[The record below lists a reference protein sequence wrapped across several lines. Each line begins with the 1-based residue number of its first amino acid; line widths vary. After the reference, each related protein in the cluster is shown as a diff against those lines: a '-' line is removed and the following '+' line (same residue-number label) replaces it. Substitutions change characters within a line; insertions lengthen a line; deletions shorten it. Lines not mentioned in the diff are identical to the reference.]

1 MAGKWILGPTDFGR
15 MENERKNLKLEI
27 RFSNIL
33 MDAMKIWQI
42 FNA

>member
-1 MAGKWILGPTDFGR
+1 MDFMANRLWANGKRT
-15 MENERKNLKLEI
+15 KKLKLEI